1 MEKDFNECTEDE
13 REEIIEYKK
22 QYYKSRF
29 SKNEISYLTRH
40 YDTPKDIITYK
51 MYADLIYRDENNVPI
66 VKYDIQ
72 EGEILMNSYYFD
84 TKQIQ
89 WHAYQYGS
97 EYTYWKN
104 NNTFSNKCIKTDL
117 IEAIDEFVQK
127 NFAYNSFEEYL
138 KKLDMSKANEELLE
152 TWAIRYFKCDD
163 TPLTR
168 FICKTFFVAAV
179 KKQLAKEEDVI
190 KWAYPHILFI
200 KGESSCG
207 KSFFLEKMF
216 TFGNKVMILNKINPN
231 DPDNV
236 IGPLVRKNM
245 LIQFGESAS
254 LKKADANTQKEFVDR
269 MNMPLKYQK
278 KYHNDQTTVIPR
290 VMLCRTSNDNVL
302 FNDIS
307 INDGD
312 RRNLLLVCKTPKGSC
327 DEALR
332 KQIVEDKDIIWV
344 TAYKLYLENPEADLQ
359 LPIDMF
365 EDLAKVQ
372 EDYKLIKN
380 DDIKEI
386 FDEIF
391 SKKYVVNSNH
401 HILSQKAFEQMV
413 ELAESQYT
421 SVIGLFNSPDDI
433 IDNPDGIPARW
444 VSSYVTKK
452 YGVST
457 YRLLSKY
464 METNNWERKQA
475 RYNRL
480 SIKCWVKCK
489 PKIK

>member
-1 MEKDFNECTEDE
+1 
-13 REEIIEYKK
+13 
-22 QYYKSRF
+22 
-29 SKNEISYLTRH
+29 
-40 YDTPKDIITYK
+40 
-51 MYADLIYRDENNVPI
+51 
-66 VKYDIQ
+66 
-72 EGEILMNSYYFD
+72 
-84 TKQIQ
+84 
-89 WHAYQYGS
+89 
-97 EYTYWKN
+97 
-104 NNTFSNKCIKTDL
+104 
-117 IEAIDEFVQK
+117 
-127 NFAYNSFEEYL
+127 
-138 KKLDMSKANEELLE
+138 
-152 TWAIRYFKCDD
+152 
-163 TPLTR
+163 
-168 FICKTFFVAAV
+168 
-179 KKQLAKEEDVI
+179 
-190 KWAYPHILFI
+190 
-200 KGESSCG
+200 
-207 KSFFLEKMF
+207 
-216 TFGNKVMILNKINPN
+216 
-231 DPDNV
+231 
-236 IGPLVRKNM
+236 M

-327 DEALR
+327 DAALR